1 MDKQSLIDVIIKK
14 LEAIHQVAISA
25 TQSAIEAA
33 TNEETVPENKYDTL
47 ALEAAYLA
55 HGQARRVQ
63 ECEADIQRFKA
74 LSTVSFDLMSA
85 VGLTA
90 IIQLIDE
97 NDQENLFFMG
107 PCAGGINVTYQN
119 QQVTI
124 ITPEA
129 PLGKAMLGQRVGDE
143 VVLKIAGKQVGYEII
158 SIT

>member
-74 LSTVSFDLMSA
+74 LPTVSFDPMSA

-97 NDQENLFFMG
+97 NDQASLFFMG
-107 PCAGGINVTYQN
+107 PCSGGVKVIYLN

-143 VVLKIAGKQVGYEII
+143 IVLEIAGKQVGYEIT
-158 SIT
+158 SII